1 MSITKILFVFYL
13 PSGGMETLNRQR
25 CKALLKY
32 GAECH
37 LLYMHNG
44 TGIQNIS
51 QIPTYITNNDSEIKK
66 VIKDHQFDAIFVSS
80 DMQMLQRIRNLGYN
94 GKLFFE
100 VQGLGSYKSAEKIL
114 TQAKPFVMNYSNGIL
129 YPQTPHLISLIE
141 AHYPSIPKFC
151 FHNCFDTEEFSYRF
165 TQKLVYPVVGWV
177 GRLELNKNWDD
188 FLLFAM
194 RYIKVKPNTKFW
206 MFIDDTLG
214 NPNEKIRFQNLLKR
228 YKLSNSIVVHANI
241 PHKKMAEYFS
251 MIGDSGGFLLSTSKV
266 EGFGY
271 AVIEA
276 MSCRCPVLTSDSDGV
291 KAFIR
296 HNITG
301 KFYEN
306 GNIGSA
312 VKQAIELTDHTELR
326 NKIIQNASNHLTLFN
341 LDTYAVEFMKLLK

>member
-1 MSITKILFVFYL
+1 MSKAKILFVFYL

-25 CKALLKY
+25 CKALAKH
-32 GAECH
+32 GIECH
-37 LLYMHNG
+37 LLYMQDG
-44 TGIQNIS
+44 TGLQNIS
-51 QIPTYITNNDSEIKK
+51 QISTYITNDDSEIKK
-66 VIKDHQFDAIFVSS
+66 ILRSQQFDAIFVSS
-80 DMQMLQRIRNLGYN
+80 DMRMLQRIRNLGYK

-100 VQGLGSYKSAEKIL
+100 VQGLGSFKNAEKIL

-141 AHYPSIPKFC
+141 THYPTHPKFC
-151 FHNCFDTEEFSYRF
+151 FHNCFDMDEFCYQP
-165 TQKLVYPVVGWV
+165 THNLQYPVIGWV

-194 RYIKVKPNTKFW
+194 RYIKAKPNTKFW

-214 NPNEKIRFQNLLKR
+214 NQNEKIRFQNLLKR
-228 YKLSNSIVVHANI
+228 YKLSDSIVVHANI
-241 PHKKMAEYFS
+241 LHKKMAEYFS

-291 KAFIR
+291 KAFIQ

-312 VKQAIELTDHTELR
+312 VKQAIELTDNTELR
-326 NKIIQNASNHLTLFN
+326 NSIIKNASNHLTLFN
-341 LDTYAVEFMKLLK
+341 LDTYAKEFMKLLK